1 MTFTL
6 RRLIIATALC
16 MVALAAP
23 AHAGQIVYPS
33 GSGIWVMNDDGSA
46 KRKLVDV
53 SQVPSMEH
61 LGDPSVQPNGTEV
74 AFEGR
79 WNQAFYE
86 QNHWGPAPGMCGGN
100 CEGIYELV
108 NGNVSRITN
117 APFDC
122 GAQPCESQE
131 TDPRVARD
139 GSVAYV
145 FQSWNSLLGGS
156 GWTPIQGQSDLLA
169 RDGAGANQTR
179 WPTACDGT
187 SAAGKE
193 ITDAD
198 VLAVNPLI
206 PSQIAYANCRE
217 TTNDGSC
224 VVDWTTAYDVI
235 DSGASPGS
243 AADDVTY
250 HSLADPNAQCLQ
262 DATTQ
267 IGDIDFSPDATHMVE
282 VHGGTSGAGIYTYA
296 AGQNGGAS
304 ATELLAIPN
313 GWTFYGVRYIGSGRI
328 GFTAGTSSDTIG
340 LYTIPTACTPA
351 TCNVATGTGVTN
363 LTGSTYV
370 SGDYVLNTAGFSYT
384 SSGSAI
390 KPVSG
395 PPPPPPPPPPCAT
408 CKPQPCTTCPT
419 SKLTATVARIRTQH
433 LATLVHRGLT
443 ITASCSGACVLKA
456 ALMLKRAVLGTVSRS
471 LRGRGST
478 KLVLH
483 LSRSGRAK
491 LKHVHNPKLTLTL
504 TASDHAGHRRTLTQ
518 TFKLTK

>member
-6 RRLIIATALC
+6 RRLLIAAALGS
-16 MVALAAP
+16 VALAAP

-33 GSGIWVMNDDGSA
+33 GTGIWVMNDDGSA
-46 KRKLVDV
+46 RRELVDV

-79 WNQAFYE
+79 WNQASYE

-100 CEGIYELV
+100 CEGIYELI

-145 FQSWNSLLGGS
+145 FQTWVSEMGGS
-156 GWTPIQGQSDLLA
+156 GWMPIQGQSDLLA
-169 RDGAGANQTR
+169 RDGAGANQIR

-187 SAAGKE
+187 SSAGKE

-235 DSGASPGS
+235 DSGASAGS

-250 HSLADPNAQCLQ
+250 HSLADPNAQCLR
-262 DATTQ
+262 DASTQ

-282 VHGGTSGAGIYTYA
+282 PHGGASGAGIYTYA
-296 AGQNGGAS
+296 AGPNGGAS

-340 LYTIPTACTPA
+340 LYTIPTTCTPA
-351 TCNVATGTGVTN
+351 TCNVAAGTGVTN
-363 LTGSTYV
+363 LTGSNYV
-370 SGDYVLNTAGFSYT
+370 SSDYVLNTAGFAYT
-384 SSGSAI
+384 SSGSTITAVTTPPAPCASCI
-390 KPVSG
+390 PL
-395 PPPPPPPPPPCAT
+395 PPPAPCAT
-408 CKPQPCTTCPT
+408 CKPTPT
-419 SKLTATVARIRTQH
+419 MSRIPAQH
-433 LATLVHRGLT
+433 LATLARGGLT
-443 ITASCSGACVLKA
+443 IKASCSGACVLKA
-456 ALMLKRAVLGTVSRS
+456 ALTLKRAVLGTASRS

-483 LSRSGRAK
+483 LSRAGRAK

-504 TASDHAGHRRTLTQ
+504 VASDRAGHKRTLTQ
-518 TFKLTK
+518 TFKLTR

>member
-1 MTFTL
+1 
-6 RRLIIATALC
+6 
-16 MVALAAP
+16 
-23 AHAGQIVYPS
+23 
-33 GSGIWVMNDDGSA
+33 MNDDGSA
-46 KRKLVDV
+46 KRELVDV

-74 AFEGR
+74 AFDGR
-79 WNQAFYE
+79 WNQASYE

-145 FQSWNSLLGGS
+145 FQTWVSEMGGS
-156 GWTPIQGQSDLLA
+156 GWMPIQGQSDLLA
-169 RDGAGANQTR
+169 RDGAGTNQIR

-206 PSQIAYANCRE
+206 PNQIAYANCRE

-262 DATTQ
+262 DASTQ

-282 VHGGTSGAGIYTYA
+282 LHGGASGAGIYTYA
-296 AGQNGGAS
+296 ASQNGGAS

-340 LYTIPTACTPA
+340 LYTIPTTCTPA
-351 TCNVATGTGVTN
+351 TCNVAAGTGVTN
-363 LTGSTYV
+363 LTGSNYV
-370 SGDYVLNTAGFSYT
+370 SEDYVLGTAGFSYT

-390 KPVSG
+390 KAAAT
-395 PPPPPPPPPPCAT
+395 PPPPPSPCCTPP
-408 CKPQPCTTCPT
+408 PCTTCRPT

-433 LATLVHRGLT
+433 LATLVRRGLT

-456 ALMLKRAVLGTVSRS
+456 ALMLKHAVLGTVSRS
-471 LRGRGST
+471 LRGHGST

-483 LSRSGRAK
+483 LSRAGRAK

-504 TASDHAGHRRTLTQ
+504 VASDRAGDRRTLTQ

>member
-1 MTFTL
+1 MTLTGRHGLTIHRRHGAMDMTL
-6 RRLIIATALC
+6 TVPRLIIAAALSSL
-16 MVALAAP
+16 ALAAP

-33 GSGIWVMNDDGSA
+33 GGGIWVMNDDGSA
-46 KRKLVDV
+46 KRELVDV

-79 WNQAFYE
+79 WNQASYE
-86 QNHWGPAPGMCGGN
+86 QNHWGSAPGMCGGN

-108 NGNVSRITN
+108 NGSVSRITN

-145 FQSWNSLLGGS
+145 FQSWNSELGGT
-156 GWTPIQGQSDLLA
+156 GWMPIQGQSDLLA
-169 RDGAGANQTR
+169 RDSSGANQTR

-187 SAAGKE
+187 SAAGRE

-198 VLAVNPLI
+198 VLAVNPLV

-235 DSGASPGS
+235 DSGASQGS

-282 VHGGTSGAGIYTYA
+282 VHGGGSGAGIYSYA
-296 AGQNGGAS
+296 ASHNGGAS

-328 GFTAGTSSDTIG
+328 GFTAGTSTDTIG

-351 TCNVATGTGVTN
+351 TCNVAAGTGVTN
-363 LTGSTYV
+363 LTGSNYV
-370 SGDYVLNTAGFSYT
+370 SGDYVLGTAGFSYT

-390 KPVSG
+390 KPLVIQ
-395 PPPPPPPPPPCAT
+395 PPPPPPPPP
-408 CKPQPCTTCPT
+408 
-419 SKLTATVARIRTQH
+419 
-433 LATLVHRGLT
+433 
-443 ITASCSGACVLKA
+443 
-456 ALMLKRAVLGTVSRS
+456 
-471 LRGRGST
+471 
-478 KLVLH
+478 
-483 LSRSGRAK
+483 
-491 LKHVHNPKLTLTL
+491 
-504 TASDHAGHRRTLTQ
+504 
-518 TFKLTK
+518 

>member
-1 MTFTL
+1 MTLTL
-6 RRLIIATALC
+6 RRLIITAALC
-16 MVALAAP
+16 TLALAAP

-33 GSGIWVMNDDGSA
+33 GTGIWVMNDDGSA
-46 KRKLVDV
+46 KRELVDV
-53 SQVPSMEH
+53 SQVPDMEH

-74 AFEGR
+74 AFVGR
-79 WNQAFYE
+79 WNQAYYE

-108 NGNVSRITN
+108 NGAASRITN

-145 FQSWNSLLGGS
+145 FQTWVSQMGGS

-169 RDGAGANQTR
+169 RDSAGANQTR

-187 SAAGKE
+187 SAAGRE

-217 TTNDGSC
+217 TANDGSC
-224 VVDWTTAYDVI
+224 VVDWTSAYDVI

-250 HSLADPNAQCLQ
+250 HSVADPNAQCLQ
-262 DATTQ
+262 DASTQ

-282 VHGGTSGAGIYTYA
+282 LHGGASGAGIYTYA
-296 AGQNGGAS
+296 ASANGGTS

-313 GWTFYGVRYIGSGRI
+313 GWRFYGVRYVGSGRI
-328 GFTAGTSSDTIG
+328 GFTAGTSSDKVS
-340 LYTIPTACTPA
+340 LYTIPTTCTA
-351 TCNVATGTGVTN
+351 ASCSVASGAGVTN
-363 LTGSTYV
+363 LTGASYV
-370 SGDYVLNTAGFSYT
+370 SSDYVLNTAGFSYT
-384 SSGSAI
+384 SSGSPI
-390 KPVSG
+390 KAVAVT
-395 PPPPPPPPPPCAT
+395 PPPPCTSCAPPPPPPCTT
-408 CKPQPCTTCPT
+408 CKPA
-419 SKLTATVARIRTQH
+419 SKLTATVARIRAQR
-433 LATLVHRGLT
+433 LGTLIRRGLT
-443 ITASCSGACVLKA
+443 IKASCSGACVLKA
-456 ALMLKRAVLGTVSRS
+456 SLLLKRTALGTVSRS
-471 LRGRGST
+471 LRGRGSAQ
-478 KLVLH
+478 LVLR
-483 LSRSGRAK
+483 LSRAGRAK

-504 TASDHAGHRRTLTQ
+504 VASDRAGHRRTLTQ

>member
-1 MTFTL
+1 
-6 RRLIIATALC
+6 
-16 MVALAAP
+16 
-23 AHAGQIVYPS
+23 
-33 GSGIWVMNDDGSA
+33 
-46 KRKLVDV
+46 
-53 SQVPSMEH
+53 
-61 LGDPSVQPNGTEV
+61 
-74 AFEGR
+74 
-79 WNQAFYE
+79 
-86 QNHWGPAPGMCGGN
+86 
-100 CEGIYELV
+100 
-108 NGNVSRITN
+108 
-117 APFDC
+117 
-122 GAQPCESQE
+122 
-131 TDPRVARD
+131 
-139 GSVAYV
+139 V
-145 FQSWNSLLGGS
+145 FQTWVSEMGGS
-156 GWTPIQGQSDLLA
+156 GWMPIQGQSDLLA
-169 RDGAGANQTR
+169 RDGAGANQIR

-262 DATTQ
+262 DASTR

-282 VHGGTSGAGIYTYA
+282 VHRGASGAGIYSYA
-296 AGQNGGAS
+296 ASQNGGAS
-304 ATELLAIPN
+304 ANELLAIPN
-313 GWTFYGVRYIGSGRI
+313 GWTFYGVRYIGPGRI

-340 LYTIPTACTPA
+340 LYTIATTCTPA
-351 TCNVATGTGVTN
+351 TCNVAAGTGVTN
-363 LTGSTYV
+363 LTGSNYV
-370 SGDYVLNTAGFSYT
+370 SEDYVLGTAGFSYT

-390 KPVSG
+390 TAAAT
-395 PPPPPPPPPPCAT
+395 PPPPPPPCCT
-408 CKPQPCTTCPT
+408 PPPCTTCHQT

-433 LATLVHRGLT
+433 LATLVRRGLT

-456 ALMLKRAVLGTVSRS
+456 TLMLKRAVLGTVSQS
-471 LRGRGST
+471 LRGRGRT

-483 LSRSGRAK
+483 LSRPGRAK

-504 TASDHAGHRRTLTQ
+504 VASDRAGHRRTLTQ

>member
-6 RRLIIATALC
+6 RRLIIATAFC
-16 MVALAAP
+16 SVALAAP

-33 GSGIWVMNDDGSA
+33 GTGIWVMNDDGSA
-46 KRKLVDV
+46 KRELVDV
-53 SQVPSMEH
+53 SHVPSMEH

-74 AFEGR
+74 AFDGR
-79 WNQAFYE
+79 WNQASYE

-131 TDPRVARD
+131 TDPRVAGD

-145 FQSWNSLLGGS
+145 FQTWVSEVGGS
-156 GWTPIQGQSDLLA
+156 GWMPIEGQSDLLA
-169 RDGAGANQTR
+169 RDGAGANQIR

-250 HSLADPNAQCLQ
+250 HSLADPNAKCLQ
-262 DATTQ
+262 DASTQ

-282 VHGGTSGAGIYTYA
+282 MHGGASGAGIYTYA
-296 AGQNGGAS
+296 ASQNGGGS
-304 ATELLAIPN
+304 AAELLAIPN

-328 GFTAGTSSDTIG
+328 GFTAGTTSDTIG
-340 LYTIPTACTPA
+340 LYTIPTTCTPA
-351 TCNVATGTGVTN
+351 TCNVAAGTGVTN
-363 LTGSTYV
+363 LTGSSYV
-370 SGDYVLNTAGFSYT
+370 SEDYVLGTAGFSYT

-390 KPVSG
+390 KAAAT
-395 PPPPPPPPPPCAT
+395 PPPPPPPPPPCT
-408 CKPQPCTTCPT
+408 CRPN
-419 SKLTATVARIRTQH
+419 SKLAATVARIRTQH
-433 LATLVHRGLT
+433 LATLARRGLT

-456 ALMLKRAVLGTVSRS
+456 ALMLRHAVLGTVSRS
-471 LRGRGST
+471 LRGRGSA

-483 LSRSGRAK
+483 LSRAGRAK

-504 TASDHAGHRRTLTQ
+504 VASDRAGDRRTLTQ